1 MRMRLKPPK
10 VKLFKSFLSENETG
24 ETDY

>member
-1 MRMRLKPPK
+1 MRLKPPK